1 MQKDM
6 RYRLL
11 CIGTLLVTASLL
23 LLFGFIAKQN
33 SSQPTGAQIIV
44 RTQANHEIYYDTLHT
59 LTVIEQNGKVC
70 VLKDGNP
77 WIQTEISVQA
87 LPEKDRT
94 MLEKGITVRSEKEMH
109 QLLEDLGV

>member
-11 CIGTLLVTASLL
+11 CIGTLLAVALL
-23 LLFGFIAKQN
+23 LLALSFLPKQI

-44 RTQANHEIYYDTLHT
+44 RTQTNHETYYDTLHT
-59 LTVIEQNGKVC
+59 LTVIEQNEKVC

-77 WIQTEISVQA
+77 WIQTEIPVQA
-87 LPEKDRT
+87 LPEKDRL
-94 MLEKGITVRSEKEMH
+94 MLEKGIVVHSEKEMH